1 MGRGSDVELRV
12 EDDRVS
18 RKHLR
23 LVPGREGWL
32 VEDLNSS
39 NGTFF
44 RGQRI
49 HTLQVEGPT
58 RLVLADARSGVPI
71 ELEPSPG
78 LDRHPAVPPPQAAPE
93 GRKATALR
101 VRTTHGEFT
110 IVGADTITIGRD
122 IQNTL
127 RLEDPHVSRFHA
139 TLRQDDEGWKLLDI
153 GSSNGTYHNGQR
165 IEQVTVTDATS
176 VRFGDARHGPQ
187 VWLEPAT
194 APGGTAA
201 QASPG
206 LDLGTMTSVHLSTG
220 RIRIGRSADNDIVV
234 SDLNASRHHAE
245 LIGNPETG
253 YELIDL
259 GSHNGTFVNGRRIG
273 RQLVTEKDLI
283 AIGRHVCRLRD
294 GSLELFAQQGE
305 IGFDVVGL
313 AVRAGNKTLLHDVSF
328 SLPKRSLLA
337 AVGPSGAG
345 KSTLLGALNGL
356 RPAHEGHVYYGGRDL
371 YLAYDELRHRIGYVP
386 QDDILH
392 PTLTVRRALMYSA
405 ELRFGPDVS
414 RAERD
419 RRVEEVMEELDLSER
434 ADLQVNRL
442 SGGQRKRVSIA
453 MELLTRPNIL
463 FLDEPTSGLDPG
475 MEKHVMELLRQLANG
490 DRTVIVVTH
499 SVQSLHV
506 CDRLLFLAHGGQVAF
521 YGPPQEALGFFDHDN
536 FADVF
541 TDLQSTELR
550 DWRQKLGEKGIYERY
565 IRRPL
570 AEREIQSQGLQ
581 AAESEGVLKPQ
592 RRWRQFRTLT
602 RRYLE
607 LIASDPVNLL
617 LLSCQAPLLAVIV
630 LLATGSNGFDT
641 SNSSALNT
649 ALLSALLIAVS
660 ATYLGASNSIREI
673 VKEQPLYSRERAIGL
688 SIASYIASKV
698 AVLSIIT
705 IIQGIVLVL
714 IGTIRQGGPS
724 GGVVLPWLRLELIVG
739 MALTGMG
746 AMGIG
751 LMFSALVSKA
761 DKALTLLPLVLV
773 PQLILAYPNLK
784 VQDKPVLNQLSYV
797 APTQWGY
804 AAFAS
809 SIHFNQI
816 IYMKAASLDPTISRV
831 TDADTASSA
840 VIKQVDSRTDL
851 SLLQRWNH
859 QPQAWLTDIAA
870 MLGLLVLE
878 VTATGL
884 ILRRRDP
891 ELLRRG
897 SRRLRARRARIAKRS
912 APSRAG

>member
-1 MGRGSDVELRV
+1 
-12 EDDRVS
+12 
-18 RKHLR
+18 
-23 LVPGREGWL
+23 
-32 VEDLNSS
+32 
-39 NGTFF
+39 
-44 RGQRI
+44 
-49 HTLQVEGPT
+49 
-58 RLVLADARSGVPI
+58 
-71 ELEPSPG
+71 
-78 LDRHPAVPPPQAAPE
+78 
-93 GRKATALR
+93 
-101 VRTTHGEFT
+101 
-110 IVGADTITIGRD
+110 
-122 IQNTL
+122 
-127 RLEDPHVSRFHA
+127 
-139 TLRQDDEGWKLLDI
+139 
-153 GSSNGTYHNGQR
+153 
-165 IEQVTVTDATS
+165 
-176 VRFGDARHGPQ
+176 
-187 VWLEPAT
+187 
-194 APGGTAA
+194 
-201 QASPG
+201 
-206 LDLGTMTSVHLSTG
+206 MTSVHSITG
-220 RIRIGRSADNDIVV
+220 RVRIGRSADNDIVL
-234 SDLNASRHHAE
+234 SDLTASRHHAE
-245 LIGNPETG
+245 LIGNPQSG

-259 GSHNGTFVNGRRIG
+259 GSHNGTFVNGRHID
-273 RQLVTEKDLI
+273 RQAITEKDLI
-283 AIGRHVCRLRD
+283 AIGQYVCRLQD

-313 AVRAGNKTLLHDVSF
+313 VVKAGNKTLLQDVSF

-392 PTLTVRRALMYSA
+392 PTLTVRRALTYAA

-414 RAERD
+414 RVERD
-419 RRVEEVMEELDLSER
+419 RRVDEVMEELELVER
-434 ADLQVNRL
+434 ADLQTNRL

-541 TDLQSTELR
+541 ADLQNTEL
-550 DWRQKLGEKGIYERY
+550 DNWRQKLSEKGIYERY

-570 AEREIQSQGLQ
+570 AERKIQSQGIQ
-581 AAESEGVLKPQ
+581 ASESEGGVKPQ
-592 RRWRQFRTLT
+592 KRWRQFKTLT

-630 LLATGSNGFDT
+630 LLATGSSGFDT

-673 VKEQPLYSRERAIGL
+673 VKELPLYSRERAVGL

-698 AVLSIIT
+698 AVLSVIT
-705 IIQGIVLVL
+705 IIQGIVLVM

-724 GGVVLPWLRLELIVG
+724 GGVVVPWLRLELIVAV
-739 MALTGMG
+739 ALTGMG

-751 LMFSALVSKA
+751 LVISALVSKA

-804 AAFAS
+804 AAFSS

-816 IYMKAASLDPTISRV
+816 IYMKAASLDPTIPRIA
-831 TDADTASSA
+831 DADKASGDL
-840 VIKQVDSRTDL
+840 IKQVDSRTDL
-851 SLLQRWNH
+851 KLLPRWDH
-859 QPQAWLTDIAA
+859 EREAWFADIAA

-878 VTATGL
+878 VITTGL

-891 ELLRRG
+891 ELLRRR
-897 SRRLRARRARIAKRS
+897 SRRLRARRLRIAERS
-912 APSRAG
+912 APSQAG